1 MGIKKVLPW
10 RKILVCHLFSNVIQ
24 RMNLFALWNNMK
36 KTVGFKTTLLFEKY
50 IQSYLIPKKPIFRG
64 FIGGIP
70 KNRILTTSNK
80 DEKQHKTTKK
90 RQFTP

>member
-1 MGIKKVLPW
+1 
-10 RKILVCHLFSNVIQ
+10 
-24 RMNLFALWNNMK
+24 MK

-90 RQFTP
+90 RQFTPWIQNNTWFYRGDRYKINRLLKEKQTTN